1 MTTGSGHVEAQP
13 VTSKVVGDPWKGLNT
28 RPPLSNAWA
37 KRGDA
42 LELTITVP
50 KMTAKRTAHLP
61 TRLFFGAFLSL
72 REATGRR
79 RRETMTSYSLIY
91 LTWGLRKHN
100 NDHSYPFFDHC
111 DINMATQIG
120 SISAISG
127 LRIASLLFSGEAI

>member
-37 KRGDA
+37 NRGDA

-61 TRLFFGAFLSL
+61 ASLFVEAFLSL

-79 RRETMTSYSLIY
+79 KRETMTSYSLIY

-100 NDHSYPFFDHC
+100 NDHSHPFFDHC
-111 DINMATQIG
+111 E
-120 SISAISG
+120 ISMTADFDADRAISG
-127 LRIASLLFSGEAI
+127 LMIE